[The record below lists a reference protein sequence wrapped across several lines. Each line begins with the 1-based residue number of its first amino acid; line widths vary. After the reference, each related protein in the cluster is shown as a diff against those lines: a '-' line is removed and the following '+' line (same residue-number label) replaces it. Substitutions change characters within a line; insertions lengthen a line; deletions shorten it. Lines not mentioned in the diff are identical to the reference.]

1 MNKMPV
7 KTHRFT
13 EPKVWFEDFRNDLE
27 QFWEK
32 PWGAFGRK
40 FKDMETMPWTPKLDV
55 FRTDGELVVKADLP
69 GMKKEDVTVT
79 LEEGDLILK
88 GERKEEKEFKE
99 EDVYRAERIY
109 GAFFRRLP
117 LDFEVDPA
125 KVNAKF
131 IDGVLEIRLPMP
143 PQEEPKAEPIAIQ

>member
-7 KTHRFT
+7 KADRVTGPMMR
-13 EPKVWFEDFRNDLE
+13 FEDLRNDLE
-27 QFWEK
+27 ELWEK
-32 PWGAFGRK
+32 PWRVFGRK
-40 FKDMETMPWTPKLDV
+40 FKDMETMPWAPKLDV

-69 GMKKEDVTVT
+69 GMNKEDVTVT

-99 EDVYRAERIY
+99 EDVYRAERVY
-109 GAFFRRLP
+109 GSFFRRLP

-131 IDGVLEIRLPMP
+131 ADGVLEIRLPMP
-143 PQEEPKAEPIAIQ
+143 PPEEPKAAPIPIQ